1 MKIETTGILTDR
13 MSRKF
18 TKKDGTNGLSATII
32 VKTGESE
39 YGDKLLI
46 FETAKSEHIEI
57 IKNLKIGDNVKVSG
71 FLNAIVGTSKTGNKY
86 AINKINLSSIYQVR
100 DTPVLPATPT
110 NPEPQIDDNKDDLP
124 F

>member
-46 FETAKSEHIEI
+46 FETAKVE
-57 IKNLKIGDNVKVSG
+57 L
-71 FLNAIVGTSKTGNKY
+71 
-86 AINKINLSSIYQVR
+86 
-100 DTPVLPATPT
+100 
-110 NPEPQIDDNKDDLP
+110 
-124 F
+124 